1 MEVKFAKFWFE
12 DLLSLH
18 ARAQGKKTNK
28 KQRTSALCLPW
39 WSWAGR
45 RHRWNVQA
53 NTTNY
58 VIKCGVKILP
68 MKFSHLRW
76 LEIVFFETPK
86 DYIQSAQKPTFLLRG
101 QTNFTRIN
109 QRFEAWDCGRVMT
122 IAIILVVLISV
133 WERSRK
139 FLDRFSHNSR
149 IFFIEIMPRCRTY
162 FNKWNLSVSKL
173 WRRWFYSWIFQ
184 FLRETIFRKN
194 SKE

>member
-1 MEVKFAKFWFE
+1 MEVQFAKFWFE

-18 ARAQGKKTNK
+18 VRAQGKKKKTNK

-45 RHRWNVQA
+45 RRRWNVQA

-58 VIKCGVKILP
+58 AIKCGVKILP

-76 LEIVFFETPK
+76 LEIVFSRRLRTIFK
-86 DYIQSAQKPTFLLRG
+86 ALKNQLSFFAVKPISHVLTRG
-101 QTNFTRIN
+101 LI
-109 QRFEAWDCGRVMT
+109 AMT
-122 IAIILVVLISV
+122 IAIILLVLISV

-149 IFFIEIMPRCRTY
+149 IFFIEIMPRCWTY

-173 WRRWFYSWIFQ
+173 WRRWFYSWIFSVSTWNYFQ
-184 FLRETIFRKN
+184 
-194 SKE
+194 KELKE

>member
-18 ARAQGKKTNK
+18 VRAQGNKKTNK

-45 RHRWNVQA
+45 RRRWNVQA

-58 VIKCGVKILP
+58 AIKCGVKILP

-76 LEIVFFETPK
+76 LEIVFSRRLRTIFK
-86 DYIQSAQKPTFLLRG
+86 ALKNQLSFFADKPISHVLTRG
-101 QTNFTRIN
+101 LI
-109 QRFEAWDCGRVMT
+109 VMT
-122 IAIILVVLISV
+122 IAIILLVLISV

-139 FLDRFSHNSR
+139 FLDRFSHNSM

-162 FNKWNLSVSKL
+162 FNKWNLSFSKL
-173 WRRWFYSWIFQ
+173 WRRLFYSWIFSVSTWNYFQ
-184 FLRETIFRKN
+184 
-194 SKE
+194 KELKE

>member
-1 MEVKFAKFWFE
+1 MEVQFAKFWFE

-18 ARAQGKKTNK
+18 VRAQGNKKTNK

-45 RHRWNVQA
+45 RRRWNVQA

-58 VIKCGVKILP
+58 AIKCGVKILP

-76 LEIVFFETPK
+76 LEIVFSRRLRTIFK
-86 DYIQSAQKPTFLLRG
+86 ALKNQLSFFADKPISHVLTRG
-101 QTNFTRIN
+101 LI
-109 QRFEAWDCGRVMT
+109 VMT
-122 IAIILVVLISV
+122 IAIILLVLISV

-173 WRRWFYSWIFQ
+173 WRRWFYSWIFSVSTWNYFQ
-184 FLRETIFRKN
+184 
-194 SKE
+194 KEL

>member
-162 FNKWNLSVSKL
+162 FNKLNLSVSKL
-173 WRRWFYSWIFQ
+173 WRRWFYSWIFSVSTWNYFQ
-184 FLRETIFRKN
+184 
-194 SKE
+194 KEL

>member
-18 ARAQGKKTNK
+18 VRAQEKKN

-45 RHRWNVQA
+45 RRRWNVQA

-58 VIKCGVKILP
+58 AIKCGVKILP

-173 WRRWFYSWIFQ
+173 WRRWFYSWIFSVSTWNYFQ
-184 FLRETIFRKN
+184 
-194 SKE
+194 KEL

>member
-45 RHRWNVQA
+45 RRRWNVQA

-58 VIKCGVKILP
+58 TIKCGVKILP
-68 MKFSHLRW
+68 MKFFAFKVAGNS
-76 LEIVFFETPK
+76 FFETPK

-162 FNKWNLSVSKL
+162 FNKLNLSVSKL
-173 WRRWFYSWIFQ
+173 WRRWFYSWIFSVSTWNYFQ
-184 FLRETIFRKN
+184 
-194 SKE
+194 KEL

>member
-1 MEVKFAKFWFE
+1 MEVQFAKFWFE

-18 ARAQGKKTNK
+18 VRAQGKKKTNK

-45 RHRWNVQA
+45 RRRWNVQA

-58 VIKCGVKILP
+58 AIKCGVKILP

-76 LEIVFFETPK
+76 LEIVFSRRLRTIFK
-86 DYIQSAQKPTFLLRG
+86 ALKNQLSLLRG
-101 QTNFTRIN
+101 QSNFTRVN
-109 QRFEAWDCGRVMT
+109 QRFEVWDCGRVMT
-122 IAIILVVLISV
+122 IAIILLVLISV

-173 WRRWFYSWIFQ
+173 WRRWFYSWIFSVSTWNYFQ
-184 FLRETIFRKN
+184 
-194 SKE
+194 KEL